1 MSVIGQRKEE
11 KGLITDMSEYV
22 KVAVDAMG
30 GDNAPKEIVK
40 GAVEAVNESGKVK
53 VYLVGMQDVLEKE
66 LSGYTYQ
73 KEQMEI
79 VPASEIIETAEPPVM
94 AIRKKKDSSLVKAL
108 NLVKDG
114 TCDAYVSAG
123 STGATLVG
131 GQVIVGRIKG
141 VERPPLAPLIP
152 TATGCSL
159 LIDCGANV
167 DARPSNLG
175 RFAKIGS
182 VYMENVMGVKNPRV
196 GIVNIGAEEEKG
208 NALVKETFPLLKNCP
223 DINFVGSVE
232 ARDIPA
238 GAVDVVV
245 CEAFVGNVILKT
257 YEGVG
262 ATLITKVKEGMMTSL
277 RSKIGALLVK
287 PALKQTLKAFDLE
300 QYGGAPLLGLKGL
313 VVKTHGSSKAIEIK
327 NSILQCIT
335 FKEQKINE
343 KIKEMILT
351 EEVLS
356 EEDK

>member
-1 MSVIGQRKEE
+1 
-11 KGLITDMSEYV
+11 MSEYV

-30 GDNAPKEIVK
+30 GDNAPVEIIK
-40 GAVEAVNESGKVK
+40 GAVQAINESSKVK

-66 LSGYTYQ
+66 LAGYTYN
-73 KEQMEI
+73 KEQLEV
-79 VPASEIIETAEPPVM
+79 VPATEIIETAEPPVM
-94 AIRKKKDSSLVKAL
+94 AIRKKKDSSLVMAL

-131 GQVIVGRIKG
+131 GQVLVGRIKG

-152 TATGCSL
+152 TEKGCAL

-167 DARPSNLG
+167 DARPSYLVQ
-175 RFAKIGS
+175 FAKMGS
-182 VYMENVMGVKNPRV
+182 IYMENVMGVKNPKV

-223 DINFVGSVE
+223 DINFIGSVE

-238 GAVDVVV
+238 GAADVIV

-262 ATLITKVKEGMMTSL
+262 ATLIKKVKAGMMTSL

-287 PALKQTLKAFDLE
+287 PALKNTLKQFDLE
-300 QYGGAPLLGLKGL
+300 QYGGAPMLGLKGL
-313 VVKTHGSSKAIEIK
+313 VVKTHGSSKAVEIK

-335 FKEQKINE
+335 FTEQKINE
-343 KIKEMILT
+343 KIKEKIGAEQL
-351 EEVLS
+351 VAK
-356 EEDK
+356 ED